1 MATQF
6 SAPTALPMGPS
17 GLVMATTRTPIS
29 LSLATASR
37 ISGVV
42 PLSDAVSTT
51 ERSVMRL
58 WPATSHSAAWMR

>member
-1 MATQF
+1 
-6 SAPTALPMGPS
+6 
-17 GLVMATTRTPIS
+17 MATTRTPIS